1 MYYVLRRT
9 RYQYEITKFEDRSEP
24 ADTYTIDPDKCFC
37 PARIKNCK
45 HMRIFKQWQKDDMP
59 LGVIYDNDA
68 KRIGSLFQ

>member
-24 ADTYTIDPDKCFC
+24 ADTYTIYSDKCYC

-59 LGVIYDNDA
+59 LGTIYDNNA
-68 KRIGSLFQ
+68 NKIGSLFQ